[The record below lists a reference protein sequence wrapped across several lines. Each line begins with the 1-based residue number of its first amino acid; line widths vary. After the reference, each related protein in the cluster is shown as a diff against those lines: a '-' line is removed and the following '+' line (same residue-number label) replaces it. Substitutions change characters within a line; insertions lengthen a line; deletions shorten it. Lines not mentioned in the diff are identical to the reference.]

1 MAKRK
6 SKWDSTPRIFGLAFL
21 AFMIVIAGT
30 FACSKAE
37 EEVPEEG
44 AKIEEG
50 KVLFEGT
57 IDVVY
62 GKYIYVPEVQ
72 GFDIIIQGALESG
85 DISSLEGKEVKG
97 ESHIDSERTSVLIA
111 DTIEVKE
118 ESGTYRNVFTRTEEV
133 VLEDYIDLQGRNE
146 FTALKDI
153 SYDKKDVWEEKEK
166 AKVFGKLEEVDG
178 NFKIVVIDEEDGKQV
193 GKIIVDNFTDIAQY
207 YVKKLDLFD
216 SYWFYVNIKDTV
228 AWAARRRTRELFHAD
243 VVFTGLF

>member
-1 MAKRK
+1 
-6 SKWDSTPRIFGLAFL
+6 
-21 AFMIVIAGT
+21 MIVIAGT

-37 EEVPEEG
+37 EEVPEKG

-50 KVLFEGT
+50 KVPFEGT
-57 IDVVY
+57 IKVVY
-62 GKYIYVPEVQ
+62 GKYVYVPEVQ
-72 GFDIIIQGALESG
+72 GFDIIIHGTLESG

-97 ESHIDSERTSVLIA
+97 EAHIDSERTSVLIA

-118 ESGTYRNVFTRTEEV
+118 ENGTYRNVFTRTEEV
-133 VLEDYIDLQGRNE
+133 VLEDYIDLHGRSE

-153 SYDKKDVWEEKEK
+153 SYDKKNVWEEKEK
-166 AKVFGKLEEVDG
+166 AKVYGKLEEEDG

-193 GKIIVDNFTDIAQY
+193 GKIIVDNFTDISQY
-207 YVKKLDLFD
+207 YLKKLDLFD

-228 AWAARRRTRELFHAD
+228 AWATRRRTRELFHAD

>member
-6 SKWDSTPRIFGLAFL
+6 NKWDLTPRIFGLTFL
-21 AFMIVIAGT
+21 AFILVIAGT
-30 FACSKAE
+30 FACSKSE
-37 EEVPEEG
+37 EEVPEIG
-44 AKIEEG
+44 AKIEES
-50 KVLFEGT
+50 KVMFEGT
-57 IDVVY
+57 IKVAY

-97 ESHIDSERTSVLIA
+97 EAHIDHERTSILIA

-118 ESGTYRNVFTRTEEV
+118 ESGTYRNIFTRTEEV
-133 VLEDYIDLQGRNE
+133 VLEDYIDLQDRSE

-153 SYDKKDVWEEKEK
+153 SYDKKDAWEEKEK
-166 AKVFGKLEEVDG
+166 AKVYGKLEEEDG
-178 NFKIVVIDEEDGKQV
+178 NFKIVIIDEEDGKQV
-193 GKIIVDNFTDIAQY
+193 GKIIVDNFADIAQY
-207 YVKKLDLFD
+207 YIKKLDLFD

-243 VVFTGLF
+243 VVFAGLF

>member
-6 SKWDSTPRIFGLAFL
+6 SKWDLTLRIFGFTLL

-37 EEVPEEG
+37 EAAPEIG
-44 AKIEEG
+44 VKIEEG
-50 KVLFEGT
+50 KVPFNGT
-57 IDVVY
+57 INVVY
-62 GKYIYVPEVQ
+62 GKYIYIPEVQ

-97 ESHIDSERTSVLIA
+97 EAHIDHERTSILIA

-133 VLEDYIDLQGRNE
+133 VLEDYIDLQGRSE

-153 SYDKKDVWEEKEK
+153 SYDKKEVWEEKEK

-207 YVKKLDLFD
+207 YIKKLKLFD

-228 AWAARRRTRELFHAD
+228 EWAARRRTRELFHAD

>member
-6 SKWDSTPRIFGLAFL
+6 SKWDLTPRIFGLAFL
-21 AFMIVIAGT
+21 ALMIVIAGT

-37 EEVPEEG
+37 EEVLDKG
-44 AKIEEG
+44 VKIEEG
-50 KVLFEGT
+50 IVPFEG
-57 IDVVY
+57 IIKVVY
-62 GKYIYVPEVQ
+62 GKYVYIPEVQ

-97 ESHIDSERTSVLIA
+97 QAHIDPERTSVLIA

-118 ESGTYRNVFTRTEEV
+118 ESGSYQNVFTRTEEV
-133 VLEDYIDLQGRNE
+133 VLEDYIDLQGRSE
-146 FTALKDI
+146 FTALEDL

-166 AKVFGKLEEVDG
+166 AKIFGKLEEEDG
-178 NFKIVVIDEEDGKQV
+178 NFKIVVIDEEGKQV
-193 GKIIVDNFTDIAQY
+193 GKIIVDNFTDIAHY

-228 AWAARRRTRELFHAD
+228 GWAARRRTRELFHAD